1 MPFKEKIVTFA
12 VIIKLFCTMNIK
24 LHTPTTLK
32 AGSGM
37 SSVKQFLLSLIATT
51 VSIVLTFGTAAVIDH
66 HKKQAAKKEMV
77 MMVINDMDKTIEQ
90 IMVDDTAFSEASRLE
105 QELAIHPEYYDSLRF
120 NFTPVMTL
128 LGEEFP
134 ETVEKIFTTNIETF
148 NTIGDA
154 NFVNE
159 VSSFYILRHKYK
171 EVVIDKLRD
180 EATSNDEAGIAQSM
194 KALFAID
201 FPELYYNNWVYLESL
216 KEIRD
221 RCMRMMKI
229 SEKDMKSFTEK
240 HVSEDVNTERDSID
254 MQKLKEL
261 VKAEKLVFEALEK
274 LQN

>member
-1 MPFKEKIVTFA
+1 
-12 VIIKLFCTMNIK
+12 MNIK

-77 MMVINDMDKTIEQ
+77 MMVINDMDKTIEHM
-90 IMVDDTAFSEASRLE
+90 MVADSALHEASRLE
-105 QELAIHPEYYDSLRF
+105 QELAVHPEYYDSLCF
-120 NFTPVMTL
+120 NFMPVVNL
-128 LGEEFP
+128 LNDDFP

-159 VSSFYILRHKYK
+159 ASSFYIFRRKYTEAVTVRLK
-171 EVVIDKLRD
+171 D
-180 EATSNDEAGIAQSM
+180 ELMNNGEAGIAQSL
-194 KALFAID
+194 KALFKVD
-201 FPELYYNNWVYLESL
+201 FPEWYFTNWSFLVSM

-221 RCMRMMKI
+221 KCMRMMKI

-240 HVSEDVNTERDSID
+240 HVSEDISTERDSID
-254 MQKLKEL
+254 MQKVKEL
-261 VKAEKLVFEALEK
+261 ENAEKLIFEAKEK